1 MGSNR
6 KLPFGYKMKNGHI
19 VLHSAECHEVQYIFE
34 EYQKGASFKELTSAM
49 AQKGI
54 PYDGDKPWNKNMVAR
69 ILEDSRYTGER
80 AFPQIISQELFDAVA
95 LRRSKKWN
103 AIQKT
108 NAQKVLRQKCKEPIS
123 PTVEKEVLRYLNG
136 LCERFERIEVI
147 NTQPPKSAAEAQLK
161 DELGSLLQRLP
172 VDQPATEK
180 LIFQLAVTRYESIGN
195 EEYETQR
202 LRRIFQQREPSDEL
216 DAQLIKDTISE
227 VIIAAD
233 GSVSIRLKNNQ
244 IIGKR

>member
-80 AFPQIISQELFDAVA
+80 EYSQIISQEQFDAVA
-95 LRRSKKWN
+95 LRRSKN
-103 AIQKT
+103 RNPIQKT
-108 NAQKVLRQKCKEPIS
+108 DAQKILRQKCKEPIS
-123 PTVEKEVLRYLNG
+123 PTVEKEVLRHLNG
-136 LCERFERIEVI
+136 LCGGFESVWAIETQQPK
-147 NTQPPKSAAEAQLK
+147 NTTEAQLK
-161 DELGSLLQRLP
+161 DELDGLLQRLP
-172 VDQPATEK
+172 VNQPAAEK
-180 LIFQLAVTRYESIGN
+180 LIFQLAIARYEAIGN

-202 LRRIFQQREPSDEL
+202 LHRIFQCREPSDEL
-216 DAQLIKDTISE
+216 DAQLIKDTVSE

-233 GSVSIRLKNNQ
+233 GSISICLKNNQ

>member
-80 AFPQIISQELFDAVA
+80 EYSQIISQEQFEAVA
-95 LRRSKKWN
+95 LRRSKKRN
-103 AIQKT
+103 TIQKT
-108 NAQKVLRQKCKEPIS
+108 DAQKVLRQKCKEPIS
-123 PTVEKEVLRYLNG
+123 PTVEKEVLRHLNG
-136 LCERFERIEVI
+136 LCGRIERIESKDS
-147 NTQPPKSAAEAQLK
+147 QSQKSVTETQLK
-161 DELGSLLQRLP
+161 DELDGLLQRLP
-172 VDQPATEK
+172 VNQPAAEK
-180 LIFQLAVTRYESIGN
+180 LIFQLAIARYEAIGN

-202 LRRIFQQREPSDEL
+202 LHRIFQCREPSDEL
-216 DAQLIKDTISE
+216 DVQLIKDTVSE
-227 VIIAAD
+227 VIVSVD
-233 GSVSIRLKNNQ
+233 GSVSVRLQNNQ

>member
-19 VLHSAECHEVQYIFE
+19 VLNSAEYREVQYVFE
-34 EYQKGASFKELTSAM
+34 QYQNGASFKELTSAM
-49 AQKGI
+49 VQKGI

-80 AFPQIISQELFDAVA
+80 EYPQIIAQEQFEAVA
-95 LRRSKKWN
+95 LRRSKN
-103 AIQKT
+103 RNPIQKT
-108 NAQKVLRQKCKEPIS
+108 DAQKVLRQKCRELIS
-123 PTVEKEVLRYLNG
+123 PTVEKEVLRHLNS
-136 LCERFERIEVI
+136 LCGRIERIETI
-147 NTQPPKSAAEAQLK
+147 HTKPQKSTTEARLK
-161 DELGSLLQRLP
+161 AELGEQLQRLP
-172 VDQPATEK
+172 VDQPAAEK
-180 LIFQLAVTRYESIGN
+180 LIFQLAATRYEAIGN

-202 LRRIFQQREPSDEL
+202 LHRIFQSKEPSDEL
-216 DAQLIKDTISE
+216 DAQLIKDTVSE
-227 VIIAAD
+227 VIVAVD